1 MSIDRIFVVF
11 MIVVGATVGVV
22 VVIAPQVREFRVPP
36 YFWVLLAM
44 AGFEVANFLRAKGIK
59 GEGNAEGTM
68 VGMDAR
74 LAGFVLGIVVMVVV
88 PVLLGGSVP
97 KLF

>member
-1 MSIDRIFVVF
+1 MSIDRIFIAF
-11 MIVVGATVGVV
+11 MIVVGAAVGAVV
-22 VVIAPQVREFRVPP
+22 VVAPQVREFRVPP

-44 AGFEVANFLRAKGIK
+44 AGFEVVNFLRAKGSK
-59 GEGNAEGTM
+59 GEKGAEGTM
-68 VGMDAR
+68 IGMDAR

-88 PVLLGGSVP
+88 PVLFGGPVP

>member
-1 MSIDRIFVVF
+1 MSIDRVFVAY
-11 MIVVGATVGVV
+11 MIVVGAAVGVV
-22 VVIAPQVREFRVPP
+22 VAFAPQVREFRVPP

-44 AGFEVANFLRAKGIK
+44 AGFEVASYLRGR
-59 GEGNAEGTM
+59 GAEGTM
-68 VGMDAR
+68 VGMEAR

-88 PVLLGGSVP
+88 PILLGGSVP

>member
-1 MSIDRIFVVF
+1 MSIDRIFIAF
-11 MIVVGATVGVV
+11 MIVVGAAVGAVV
-22 VVIAPQVREFRVPP
+22 VVAPQVREFRVPP

-44 AGFEVANFLRAKGIK
+44 AGLEVANFLRAKG
-59 GEGNAEGTM
+59 AEGTM
-68 VGMDAR
+68 IGMDAR

-88 PVLLGGSVP
+88 PVLFGGSVP